1 MKKLNVAKTIL
12 GSAAALC
19 FMTPL
24 WAKDGN
30 EALAAV
36 IDQQKKQ
43 LPIMLDLMTR
53 IDTIAYADHTVLYNL
68 TINGYNGRPGEKV
81 YYDSYLTQQ
90 IQGSLCKQTAYLL
103 VLELGNKI
111 TYSYSSSTG
120 EFITSITLSRED
132 CK

>member
-12 GSAAALC
+12 GGAAALC

-36 IDQQKKQ
+36 IDQQKTQ

-53 IDTIAYADHTVLYNL
+53 IDTIAYADQTVLYNL

-120 EFITSITLSRED
+120 EFITSITLSRKD
-132 CK
+132 CE